1 MPQFENAFV
10 GKLTMFDAKEK
21 KSERSPDKTGNIE
34 IELAEAV
41 KLAEWLMAQP
51 GEDNYNGDPVVKINV
66 VAWIRQSQKNPEFKF
81 ISGLISAQKTE
92 TASDSVAAPPF

>member
-1 MPQFENAFV
+1 MPQYENAFV

-34 IELAEAV
+34 IELSEAM

-51 GEDNYNGDPVVKINV
+51 GESNYNGDPVVKINL
-66 VAWIRQSQKNPEFKF
+66 VAWNRESQKNPDFKF
-81 ISGLISAQKTE
+81 ISGLISAQKKENT
-92 TASDSVAAPPF
+92 SDSVAPPPF